1 MDGFSLP
8 GGPPDSP
15 TGRQFWDDLL
25 PVTHPVFDHPPT
37 QLEMDAVLQEILEWD
52 PYADGQEENGVERQE
67 SDAFNLERH
76 GGCLVG
82 KESAVGSKMICCEAT
97 QVGSGRQGVVY
108 YDHHV
113 QQNDADQLQ
122 LPALPPDCNSCERL
136 RLIIHCNGKEFNT
149 EIDSSLSE
157 KPIKL

>member
-1 MDGFSLP
+1 
-8 GGPPDSP
+8 
-15 TGRQFWDDLL
+15 
-25 PVTHPVFDHPPT
+25 
-37 QLEMDAVLQEILEWD
+37 
-52 PYADGQEENGVERQE
+52 
-67 SDAFNLERH
+67 
-76 GGCLVG
+76 
-82 KESAVGSKMICCEAT
+82 MICCEAT

-136 RLIIHCNGKEFNT
+136 RLIIHCNGMEFNT